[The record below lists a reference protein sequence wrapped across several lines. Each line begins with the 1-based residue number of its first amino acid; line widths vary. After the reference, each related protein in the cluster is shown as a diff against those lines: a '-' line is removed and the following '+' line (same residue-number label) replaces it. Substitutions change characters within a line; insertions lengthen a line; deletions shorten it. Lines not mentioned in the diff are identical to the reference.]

1 MSCFI
6 CLNCLSVYL
15 SHYYLYFYCL
25 SVYLFFLLLLPLC
38 VFLFSTT
45 ISSRYLFSTYI
56 ASLSISFFY
65 FYCLYLFSTSIASI
79 YFLLLLP
86 LSIVYFYCIYF
97 YCIFVYFSLHHLQSS
112 FLFPRSLVILFG
124 PFLCLVPD
132 INIYD
137 DLIKAEPNVK
147 QASS

>member
-1 MSCFI
+1 MFYLSQ
-6 CLNCLSVYL
+6 LPLCLSFSL
-15 SHYYLYFYCL
+15 LP
-25 SVYLFFLLLLPLC
+25 LFLLPLC
-38 VFLFSTT
+38 LSLFS
-45 ISSRYLFSTYI
+45 SSIT
-56 ASLSISFFY
+56 SLCISFFY